1 MGAAAFWISLALVVI
16 AAMFFR
22 WRSEQTKHETLRQ
35 IVEKTGQVNE
45 AQLKSVFEPAPSV
58 FNRVPPPGG
67 GSRAMRIIG
76 LLMIFIAAG
85 TVIQFTVLGWTS
97 VQPWSRALVGCG
109 SASIVA
115 LIGLG
120 LILGSRI
127 LPQPQS

>member
-85 TVIQFTVLGWTS
+85 TVIQFSVLGWTG

-115 LIGLG
+115 LIGIG

-127 LPQPQS
+127 LTQPQR